1 MNFHCRRFR
10 TLTVNVRAI
19 NVKQTYLYTSHFSAE
34 FMSIGVKA
42 KASVDIRDIDVFLSA
57 QVPISPGAHLKLTEL
72 KITDIGKLKVHFHG
86 LGPLDWVV
94 ESLGGFIGNLIRH
107 WLSKVLQGP
116 LKNIIQQMLDNLPI
130 P

>member
-1 MNFHCRRFR
+1 MYNI
-10 TLTVNVRAI
+10 A
-19 NVKQTYLYTSHFSAE
+19 HFSAE
-34 FMSIGVKA
+34 FMKLGVKA
-42 KASVDIRDIDVFLSA
+42 TASVDIKDIKVYLA
-57 QVPISPGAHLKLTEL
+57 GETEIIPGAHLKLTTL

-94 ESLGGFIGNLIRH
+94 ESLGSFIGNLIRD

-116 LKNIIQQMLDNLPI
+116 LKDIIQQMLDNLPI

>member
-1 MNFHCRRFR
+1 M
-10 TLTVNVRAI
+10 
-19 NVKQTYLYTSHFSAE
+19 QYLLPNPLLYFSAE
-34 FMSIGVKA
+34 FMNIGVKA
-42 KASVDIRDIDVFLSA
+42 NAFVDIRDIKVYLA
-57 QVPISPGAHLKLTEL
+57 AEVPLVPGEHLKLTKL

-94 ESLGGFIGNLIRH
+94 ESLSGFIGNLIRG

-116 LKNIIQQMLDNLPI
+116 LKDIIQQMLDKLPI